1 MRALLAAFLA
11 AAMTGPAPT
20 RGTALA
26 EDAKQKSPGKKEKA
40 TPPNAE
46 IAKLL
51 AAFQKEPNR
60 ENFVGL
66 RAAVVAAPSYSPY
79 SFDLDE
85 IGDLAKKEQFAEVQ
99 TRLKAA
105 MPNLLLSPR
114 AHLLASRAAER
125 LGDART
131 AEKERSL
138 IAACFKG
145 ILSTGDGSREKPY
158 LVTRVSDE
166 YDVLGYL
173 KKRSKQ
179 QAIVRVG
186 DKQLDRFD
194 CTDGS
199 VCCFDVT
206 EVFGSLMRRAPQK

>member
-26 EDAKQKSPGKKEKA
+26 ENAKQRPAAKKEKA
-40 TPPNAE
+40 TPPSVD

-51 AAFQKEPNR
+51 AAFQKEPNK
-60 ENFVGL
+60 ENFVRL
-66 RAAVVAAPSYSPY
+66 RAAVVAAPSYDPY
-79 SFDLDE
+79 SFDLNE
-85 IGDLAKKEQFAEVQ
+85 IGDLAKKEQFAEVR

-114 AHLLASRAAER
+114 AHLFASQAAEK

-131 AEKERSL
+131 AANERSL
-138 IAACFKG
+138 TEACFKG
-145 ILSTGDGSREKPY
+145 ILSTGDGSEKKPY

-173 KKRSKQ
+173 KKRSGRQ
-179 QAIVRVG
+179 GIMRVG
-186 DKQLDRFD
+186 DKQLDRIE
-194 CTDGS
+194 CSDGS
-199 VCCFDVT
+199 ECCFDVT
-206 EVFGSLMRRAPQK
+206 DVFGSLKRSLQK